1 VSDVL
6 PKLICQNCLS
16 QVNTWHMFK
25 QVCDS
30 SQATLKEWLNKLQ
43 DQAEPEKVWK
53 FLVIHKFTFNSFIM
67 VIDGLWVRFMFFSVV
82 SKILCKL
89 KH

>member
-1 VSDVL
+1 MSVSDVL

-43 DQAEPEKVWK
+43 DQAETEKVRK
-53 FLVIHKFTFNSFIM
+53 FSVILIFICNSLIT
-67 VIDGLWVRFMFFSVV
+67 VVDGLLISLNFIGGEVRYYVN
-82 SKILCKL
+82 
-89 KH
+89 

>member
-1 VSDVL
+1 MSDVL

-16 QVNTWHMFK
+16 HVNTWHMFK

-43 DQAEPEKVWK
+43 DQAELEKVWK
-53 FLVIHKFTFNSFIM
+53 FLVILRFTFNSFIM
-67 VIDGLWVRFMFFSVV
+67 VIDGLRIRFMFFFSGE
-82 SKILCKL
+82 
-89 KH
+89 